1 MPKCEYNNSVC
12 LIYTFRYVNKRDV
25 YILFSDIK
33 QVNGYMFVKIIRGF
47 RSVSFIAHACIYAIC
62 FAYLYT
68 ITLCNQRESKYLSKK
83 KIPSTLILCDL
94 FSSIYVLFIEQHS
107 VICASESSPN
117 TAVNTRGRNVACFV
131 FGST

>member
-1 MPKCEYNNSVC
+1 MNTTTVC
-12 LIYTFRYVNKRDV
+12 LIYTFRYVNKREV

-47 RSVSFIAHACIYAIC
+47 RSASFIAHACIYAIC
-62 FAYLYT
+62 FVYVYT
-68 ITLCNQRESKYLSKK
+68 ITLCNTKRIQIFKFKK
-83 KIPSTLILCDL
+83 SQKITSTLILCDL